1 MKTPELGSVKTR
13 PKCVQFHHSDPYLKL
28 GPFQVEIV
36 SMQPYRPV
44 HVQIYLHF
52 IQTLFRLNYV
62 SSNMNSFVMNRDK
75 IRIKLKNY
83 FIQILS

>member
-13 PKCVQFHHSDPYLKL
+13 PKCVQFHHSDPFLKL

-44 HVQIYLHF
+44 HVLLSIFIFILAYPHLSKKIQIYTF
-52 IQTLFRLNYV
+52 
-62 SSNMNSFVMNRDK
+62 
-75 IRIKLKNY
+75 
-83 FIQILS
+83 ILSKLYPD

>member
-1 MKTPELGSVKTR
+1 MKIPELGSVKTR

-44 HVQIYLHF
+44 HVLLSIFIFIYPKIFPNLYLHF
-52 IQTLFRLNYV
+52 IQTFFR
-62 SSNMNSFVMNRDK
+62 SGR
-75 IRIKLKNY
+75 
-83 FIQILS
+83 

>member
-1 MKTPELGSVKTR
+1 MKMPVLGSVKTR

-44 HVQIYLHF
+44 HVLLSIFIFIYPKSFPNLYL
-52 IQTLFRLNYV
+52 ILRSLF
-62 SSNMNSFVMNRDK
+62 
-75 IRIKLKNY
+75 LK
-83 FIQILS
+83 

>member
-44 HVQIYLHF
+44 YVLLSIFIFILSSFIQNLSSFYPNVYLHF
-52 IQTLFRLNYV
+52 IQ
-62 SSNMNSFVMNRDK
+62 
-75 IRIKLKNY
+75 I
-83 FIQILS
+83 

>member
-44 HVQIYLHF
+44 YVLLSIF
-52 IQTLFRLNYV
+52 IFIL
-62 SSNMNSFVMNRDK
+62 SS
-75 IRIKLKNY
+75 
-83 FIQILS
+83 FIQIYIFILSKLYSDKIMIKSE